1 MRVGFV
7 GVGNMG
13 GSMAANALAAGHDVT
28 VCDARPDAIDALAA
42 LGARPAATPGEVAT
56 DAEVVSIVVMN
67 VAQVEAVTAG
77 SEGIFTTARAGTV
90 VAVHSTVHPRVVHA
104 VAARAPEGVD
114 VLDAPISGG
123 VQGAR
128 AATLCIMV
136 GGDADAFA
144 RARPVFDA
152 LGNLVLRVG
161 PLGTGLAAKLARNL
175 VGYVT
180 LLGAAEGNALGTA
193 AGIDLDALYRIEEH
207 TGTLSPMMQSF
218 IGVPGGDAVYSAD
231 REPLV
236 DLTEKDLDV
245 TLEYAADL
253 GLDLPATQLTR
264 DRIADVLRTGLA

>member
-13 GSMAANALAAGHDVT
+13 GAMAASALAAGHDVT
-28 VCDARPDAIDALAA
+28 VCDARADAVGALVA
-42 LGARPAATPGEVAT
+42 LGARAAATPA
-56 DAEVVSIVVMN
+56 DAAADADVVSVV
-67 VAQVEAVTAG
+67 VVDGAQVDGVTAG
-77 SEGIFTTARAGTV
+77 PEGVLATARAGTV
-90 VAVHSTVHPRVVHA
+90 VAVHSTVHPRVVQA
-104 VAARAPEGVD
+104 VGAAAPDGVD

-136 GGDADAFA
+136 GGDVDAFA

-152 LGNLVLRVG
+152 MGNFVLHLG

-180 LLGAAEGNALGTA
+180 LLGAAEGKALGAA
-193 AGIDLDALYRIEEH
+193 AGVDLDALYRIEEH
-207 TGTLSPMMQSF
+207 TGTLSPMMQSLM
-218 IGVPGGDAVYSAD
+218 GVPGGDAVYAAD
-231 REPLV
+231 LQPLV
-236 DLTEKDLDV
+236 DISEKDLDV

-253 GLDLPATQLTR
+253 GLELPATRLTR
-264 DRIADVLRTGLA
+264 EKIAEVLRTIA